1 MKNILHF
8 IDRAV
13 LKRGNLIFFFFLTA
27 CFFSRL
33 NLQFYLIDIIGQL
46 GFQIIIG
53 GILLF
58 FILLILK
65 RLWASTICILICILL
80 TIDIL
85 SSCNQCNAFLEDKS
99 QIHNKIRLMVFN
111 VNHKNQIKN
120 FEILLKQILFEKPD
134 IILFQEVSPQAQD
147 KLKSLESFY
156 QYKIGPNNPTS
167 PFASIILSNYALKEN
182 KVVDHFA
189 IVTNVIMDGME
200 LKIIG
205 YHLYPQFNQALFN
218 LAINQTKHLKTLVKN
233 IDQNL
238 ILMGDLNMTPV
249 SKRFTNFLKETNL
262 YTYTS
267 YKNPTFTWPTFLP
280 GYLGIQV
287 DHVLFSK
294 NFKMIRKKT
303 IDYFESDHRP
313 LIVDLAF

>member
-1 MKNILHF
+1 MTNTIHF
-8 IDRAV
+8 I
-13 LKRGNLIFFFFLTA
+13 KKNLFRRSNIFFFFFLVSY
-27 CFFSRL
+27 FFTHL
-33 NLQFYLIDIIGQL
+33 NLQFYLIDILGQL
-46 GFQIIIG
+46 SFQILIG

-65 RLWASTICILICILL
+65 RLLASAICILICILL

-85 SSCNQCNAFLEDKS
+85 SSCNQCDAFLEDKS

-120 FEILLKQILFEKPD
+120 FEILQKQILFEKPN

-167 PFASIILSNYALKEN
+167 SFASIILSNYALKEN

-189 IVTNVIMDGME
+189 LVTNVIMDGME

-205 YHLYPQFNQALFN
+205 YHLYPSFNQTFFN
-218 LAINQTKHLKTLVKN
+218 LAINQTKYLKTLVKN
-233 IDQNL
+233 INQNL
-238 ILMGDLNMTPV
+238 ILMGDLNMTPA

-280 GYLGIQV
+280 GYFGIQV

>member
-1 MKNILHF
+1 MIYKILFKKENIP
-8 IDRAV
+8 
-13 LKRGNLIFFFFLTA
+13 FFLFLVT

-33 NLQFYLIDIIGQL
+33 NSKFYLIDILGQL
-46 GFQIIIG
+46 SFQILICGII
-53 GILLF
+53 LF
-58 FILLILK
+58 FIFLILK
-65 RLWASTICILICILL
+65 RLFVSMICILFCIFL

-85 SSCNQCNAFLEDKS
+85 SSCNRCNAFIEDKS
-99 QIHNKIRLMVFN
+99 QIHNKIRLMLFN
-111 VNHKNQIKN
+111 VNHKNQIKD
-120 FEILLKQILFEKPD
+120 FEILLELILFEKPD

-156 QYKIGPNNPTS
+156 QYKIGPNTPTS

-182 KVVDHFA
+182 KEVDDFA
-189 IVTNVIMDGME
+189 IVTSVIVNGME

-218 LAINQTKHLKTLVKN
+218 LAIKQTNYLKNLVKN
-233 IDQNL
+233 NNKNL
-238 ILMGDLNMTPV
+238 ILMGDLNMTPA
-249 SKRFTNFLKETNL
+249 SKRFTNFLNETNL
-262 YTYTS
+262 YTYMS

-280 GYLGIQV
+280 GFLGIQV

-294 NFKMIRKKT
+294 NFKMIGKKT
-303 IDYFESDHRP
+303 TDYFESDHRP